1 MTAPVHIFELA
12 HNWRNWRKSLG
23 AVKPRAL
30 ALRQCASAPVPLG
43 TGVLER
49 RSDTTVSSWSFN
61 IAPVHEFEL
70 APARR
75 AGRPPGMTRRE

>member
-1 MTAPVHIFELA
+1 MTALVHIFELA

-43 TGVLER
+43 MAHWTGAATPRFFV
-49 RSDTTVSSWSFN
+49 
-61 IAPVHEFEL
+61 EL
-70 APARR
+70 
-75 AGRPPGMTRRE
+75 